1 MKLQDDSAGTALIYS
16 PVDFVLIRGFK
27 GNKLDNWIFF
37 SHVHILK
44 HEQQS
49 PFLSS
54 PRPVIEDK
62 LQKWVRNSHMIHN
75 HVNM

>member
-49 PFLSS
+49 PFSAHPDQLLKVSCKS
-54 PRPVIEDK
+54 GSEIVI
-62 LQKWVRNSHMIHN
+62 
-75 HVNM
+75 